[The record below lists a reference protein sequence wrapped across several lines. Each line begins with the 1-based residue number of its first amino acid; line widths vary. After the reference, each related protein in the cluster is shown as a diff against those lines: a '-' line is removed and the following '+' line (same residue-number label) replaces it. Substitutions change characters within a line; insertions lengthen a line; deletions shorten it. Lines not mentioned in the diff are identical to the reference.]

1 MLNSATQLCHSVFRN
16 TRQGK
21 SRFLSITQ
29 KGGRFTGSCFNREIE
44 GTKVAKSVGKVKW
57 FDNAKGYGFILNAE
71 EEDVFV
77 HYRSIM
83 GDGYK
88 SLNEGEEVEFIQ
100 TRSEKGWQAAEV
112 ERLMADNVSL
122 DEAVEQ
128 EEYEEFGT
136 A

>member
-1 MLNSATQLCHSVFRN
+1 M
-16 TRQGK
+16 
-21 SRFLSITQ
+21 
-29 KGGRFTGSCFNREIE
+29 
-44 GTKVAKSVGKVKW
+44 AKSVGKVKW

-100 TRSEKGWQAAEV
+100 TRSDKGWQAAEV
-112 ERLMADNVSL
+112 ERLMAGNVL
-122 DEAVEQ
+122 HDETAD
-128 EEYEEFGT
+128 EFADMGT